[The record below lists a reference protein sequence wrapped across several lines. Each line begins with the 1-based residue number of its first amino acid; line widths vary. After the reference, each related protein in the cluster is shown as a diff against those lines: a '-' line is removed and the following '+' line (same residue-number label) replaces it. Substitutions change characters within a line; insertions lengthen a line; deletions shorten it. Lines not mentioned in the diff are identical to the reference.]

1 MVRRKNNIDIVPTTA
16 TENAATRAEMVGFPV
31 PVPEVE
37 EPDAAD
43 DGALA
48 TTPTEETTTTEEATT
63 NPTLYD
69 YAARVWGV
77 PVQRKAQEV
86 ANARVEK
93 EALDEVAAETK
104 RRLEE
109 AKKNHSSFLSALLEE
124 QKPKYDE
131 DAEKKLRRRAIIK
144 GFGDLVGAVASGA
157 HAFGKR
163 GMGVVPTLSTT
174 SPLKDIEKISEMQ
187 SEYKKRMLN
196 WRALDVEMRKA
207 AEDAKLAGMTKEAAE
222 AEKAAYLAKSK
233 HDDAVKGYEEAQDKL
248 NEKIFDIARDEQKEA
263 RADAREDRRDRR
275 SSASDIVKSK
285 DIKRAV
291 SILEAAQT
299 LYDDFATKYLISE
312 NQSFDEKGVL
322 SGSSKSIRNIWQLS
336 DNEKANIAAL
346 YESDPKVI
354 LYMLFPDQYTVEQIK
369 AMTKD
374 DAMETLEKITK

>member
-16 TENAATRAEMVGFPV
+16 TENAETQANM
-31 PVPEVE
+31 
-37 EPDAAD
+37 AA
-43 DGALA
+43 ALA
-48 TTPTEETTTTEEATT
+48 EQQNAEVQEESPAATTEMPTEETTTTEEATT

-104 RRLEE
+104 RKLEE

-187 SEYKKRMLN
+187 SEYKKRMLY

-275 SSASDIVKSK
+275 SSADAAKPK

>member
-63 NPTLYD
+63 NPTLHD

-187 SEYKKRMLN
+187 SEYKKRMLY

-275 SSASDIVKSK
+275 SSADAAKPK
-285 DIKRAV
+285 DIQRAV

>member
-187 SEYKKRMLN
+187 SEYKKRMLY

-275 SSASDIVKSK
+275 SSADAAKPK

-299 LYDDFATKYLISE
+299 LYDDFATKYLTSE
-312 NQSFDEKGVL
+312 SQSFDEKGVL

-336 DNEKANIAAL
+336 DNEKENIAAL
-346 YESDPKVI
+346 YESDPKVV
-354 LYMLFPDQYTVEQIK
+354 LYMLFPDQYTAEQIK

-374 DAMETLEKITK
+374 EAMTTLEKITK